1 MDTSSTSTSY
11 TQDVV
16 DYDDDR
22 NLDEVFRMYGI
33 KAALDNSN
41 SNDDCQSEG
50 SDDLEER
57 LNSRLFVVRASASF
71 CGKIQTQD
79 ECVSSMIETTNAAG
93 TSTIILA
100 AMSIKGGVMKCGMGV
115 GEIEQLVSTWAIR
128 ALCITRLKRRRY
140 HNKA

>member
-41 SNDDCQSEG
+41 SNDDCQSEV

-57 LNSRLFVVRASASF
+57 LTVDSSLFVHQPRFVARF
-71 CGKIQTQD
+71 
-79 ECVSSMIETTNAAG
+79 
-93 TSTIILA
+93 
-100 AMSIKGGVMKCGMGV
+100 
-115 GEIEQLVSTWAIR
+115 
-128 ALCITRLKRRRY
+128 RLKM
-140 HNKA
+140 NVWAAW